1 MADNN
6 SQSRPGFLRRAW
18 RFIASPSGV
27 FSLGLLVFVGFGAGI
42 VFWGGFHWA
51 LEMTNREEFCISCHE
66 MKDNV
71 YAEYQGSVHQNNSSG
86 VRATCPDCHVPKD
99 WGPKI
104 IRKIQASKELY
115 GHFISRSIWT
125 QEKFQENRLEL
136 ASHEWARMKKTD
148 SKECRNCHSF
158 EFMDFTM
165 QENRAAANHQTA
177 LDQGKTCIDCH
188 QGIAHDLPSGYL
200 EKYREVVKELEQSA
214 QLTRPAAM
222 SVAAAKREVETYLGS
237 SK

>member
-214 QLTRPAAM
+214 QLPRPAAL
-222 SVAAAKREVETYLGS
+222 SVAAAKREVENYLGS
-237 SK
+237 SN